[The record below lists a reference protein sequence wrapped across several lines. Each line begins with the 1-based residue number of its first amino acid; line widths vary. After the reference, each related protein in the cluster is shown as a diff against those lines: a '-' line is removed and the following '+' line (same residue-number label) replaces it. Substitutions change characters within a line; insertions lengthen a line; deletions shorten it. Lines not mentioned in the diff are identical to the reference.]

1 MFGYIVCIKDKLDK
15 AELERYQHIYCGLCR
30 NLKNRYGQLHRLN
43 LSYDMTF
50 IILLLSSLYEPEET
64 ETSFRCSLHPTSQK
78 TAAENKFTDYAADM
92 TILLSYFKCVDD
104 WKDEGKHLR
113 HWYASLLEKE
123 YQQLKAIYPRQC
135 RSVSSS
141 IQALENIE
149 TKDPSQFDQA
159 INLSGEMLSEIFVY
173 HEDFWSTSLK
183 SLGFE
188 IGRFI
193 YLMDASMDYEKD
205 KKKQNYNPL
214 FHMKKHP
221 EEMQEILEIPIGN
234 AVRIFEKLPLL
245 QDVHLMRNILYGGV
259 WQQYFTKYQ
268 RKGKYNG

>member
-1 MFGYIVCIKDKLDK
+1 M
-15 AELERYQHIYCGLCR
+15 
-30 NLKNRYGQLHRLN
+30 
-43 LSYDMTF
+43 
-50 IILLLSSLYEPEET
+50 
-64 ETSFRCSLHPTSQK
+64 SQK

-92 TILLSYFKCVDD
+92 TILLSYFKCMDD

-123 YQQLKAIYPRQC
+123 YQRLKAIYPRQC

-268 RKGKYNG
+268 RKGKNNG

>member
-30 NLKNRYGQLHRLN
+30 NLKKRYGQLHRLN

-123 YQQLKAIYPRQC
+123 YQRLKAIYPRQC
-135 RSVSSS
+135 RSVSNS

-193 YLMDASMDYEKD
+193 YLMDASMDYERD
-205 KKKQNYNPL
+205 KKKAEL
-214 FHMKKHP
+214 
-221 EEMQEILEIPIGN
+221 
-234 AVRIFEKLPLL
+234 
-245 QDVHLMRNILYGGV
+245 
-259 WQQYFTKYQ
+259 
-268 RKGKYNG
+268 